1 MKLIFILL
9 ALPVLAST
17 CKKDKEKDTSGL
29 LKGKVI
35 RTSCAGVVVQV
46 LNDDT
51 VGEDG
56 WKDMMN
62 KDAVYDNVFAVNNA
76 CKFGE
81 SLKTGK
87 TIRFK
92 IDPNAA
98 NDCAFCMMYDG
109 LPKANNLISE
119 VSVEEGKD

>member
-1 MKLIFILL
+1 MKNLFFVLM
-9 ALPVLAST
+9 ALPFFAFKCGKTSN
-17 CKKDKEKDTSGL
+17 EKDGYL
-29 LKGKVI
+29 RGKVI

-46 LNDDT
+46 LNDDK

-62 KDAVYDNVFAVNNA
+62 NDGVYDNVFTVKNA

-92 IDPNAA
+92 IDPSAG
-98 NDCAFCMMYDG
+98 NDCAFCLMYDG
-109 LPKANNLISE
+109 QPQTNYLIGE
-119 VSVEEGKD
+119 VSVEEGK